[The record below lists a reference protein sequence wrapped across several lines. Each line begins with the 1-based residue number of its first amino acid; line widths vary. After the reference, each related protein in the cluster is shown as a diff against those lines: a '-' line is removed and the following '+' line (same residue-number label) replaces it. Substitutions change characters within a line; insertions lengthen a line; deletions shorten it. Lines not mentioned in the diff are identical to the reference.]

1 MWPEKKRLACN
12 KWKTRCEG
20 QLRYALR
27 RSCFSSHLFLLP
39 PSPSHLHSAQSEG
52 MYVWVLLLFNRL
64 VWMHSTLTHLK
75 RDEAKNQISFDSVS
89 TEVATLQ
96 STTPYCAVHTYV
108 YFHASTR
115 LYTYVYMSVHVCVH
129 VVYISTSPNWIKI
142 YPKKKKEKETRRFL
156 NVFFERFANKCFPV
170 FLSTQCF

>member
-1 MWPEKKRLACN
+1 MENTLWGPIKIRATAEL
-12 KWKTRCEG
+12 
-20 QLRYALR
+20 L
-27 RSCFSSHLFLLP
+27 LLP
-39 PSPSHLHSAQSEG
+39 PLSTYTAHNQKG
-52 MYVWVLLLFNRL
+52 CMYECCCCSIVSFECTRHWLTWKEMKQKTKL
-64 VWMHSTLTHLK
+64 VSI
-75 RDEAKNQISFDSVS
+75 QFY

-142 YPKKKKEKETRRFL
+142 YPKKKEKETRRFL
-156 NVFFERFANKCFPV
+156 NVFFEIFANKCFPV